1 MDWMINCI
9 LKLDAVQIFANNDD
23 QRQWIIEE
31 ILSSLIKLPDF
42 KQKGSQFRYV
52 VDILEMPI

>member
-1 MDWMINCI
+1 MINCI
-9 LKLDAVQIFANNDD
+9 LKLKSIQIFANNDD

-31 ILSSLIKLPDF
+31 ILTSLIKLPDF

-52 VDILEMPI
+52 VDI

>member
-52 VDILEMPI
+52 IDILEMPI

>member
-1 MDWMINCI
+1 MTNCV
-9 LKLDAVQIFANNDD
+9 LKLDSFQIFANNDD

-31 ILSSLIKLPDF
+31 ILTSLIKLPDF

-52 VDILEMPI
+52 INILEMPI

>member
-1 MDWMINCI
+1 MNRMLSWV
-9 LKLDAVQIFANNDD
+9 LKVISIQIFANNDD

-31 ILSSLIKLPDF
+31 ILTSLIKLPDF

-52 VDILEMPI
+52 IDIWEAPI